1 MKMPQT
7 KEVVG
12 SAKALGLTLGGFIG
26 GNVLAKTVNKDN
38 WKINGLMAVI
48 SLLVIG
54 ATKKD
59 WQKQLATGTGVYF
72 GIKTF
77 NNLTGELNG
86 LSGVPDSVKEIINK
100 YVPRLG
106 EVGEGEAVASL
117 SESERQVLLGYMG
130 NTAGVDELLGNT
142 PAIAQAVA
150 QRRAL
155 PPSSPVSRNAFM
167 CTAVNGLA
175 F

>member
-1 MKMPQT
+1 MKMPGM

-12 SAKALGLTLGGFIG
+12 SAKGLGLTLGGFIG
-26 GNVLAKTVNKDN
+26 ANAVAKAVNKDN
-38 WKINGLMAVI
+38 LKVNGLMTVL
-48 SLLVIG
+48 SLLLLG
-54 ATKKD
+54 ASKKD
-59 WQKQLATGTGVYF
+59 WQKSLVAGAGVYF
-72 GIKTF
+72 GTKTL

-100 YVPRLG
+100 YIPRLG

-130 NTAGVDELLGNT
+130 NTAGVDELLGRA
-142 PAIAQAVA
+142 PEMVQAVA

-155 PPSSPVSRNAFM
+155 PPPAGAARNAFM